1 MSIKL
6 RIFDIVKP
14 TKTNRLLSILT
25 PFLLGALVLFCP
37 ISVTAQHTIL
47 DDFSVFQFDDEVYLS
62 WVIGRGNTCNG
73 ITIERSTDGQFFEE
87 IGHIAGICGSPDF
100 AQPYS
105 HSDQHPAKNQVNYYR
120 LELGLQG
127 YSEVRSV
134 EFIHVGNDGFQVRPN
149 PAVDDVRILFN
160 NRLGHQHQLEIF
172 SISGALLEQHQ
183 SNSNLFELNVS
194 NLNGGLYLLRLTNT
208 QNQRVHSGRLIVAE

>member
-1 MSIKL
+1 
-6 RIFDIVKP
+6 VKHSG
-14 TKTNRLLSILT
+14 TNRYLTIVFSLLVVVAMNIVANS
-25 PFLLGALVLFCP
+25 A
-37 ISVTAQHTIL
+37 SAQHTIL
-47 DDFSVFQFDDEVYLS
+47 DDFSVFQFEDEVYLS

-87 IGHIAGICGSPDF
+87 IGHIPGICGSPDF

-105 HSDQHPAKNQVNYYR
+105 HSDKHPAKNQVNYYR

-134 EFIHVGNDGFQVRPN
+134 EFVYVGNEGFQIRPN
-149 PAVDDVRILFN
+149 PAVDQFRILFN

-172 SISGALLEQHQ
+172 SVSGALVEQHQ
-183 SNSNLFELNVS
+183 SDSNQFELNVS
-194 NLNGGLYLLRLTNT
+194 NMNGGLYLLRLTNT